1 MAETKTRVYLWD
13 NVKALLIFLVVM
25 GHFVTQFT
33 GSSELMR
40 SMFIII
46 YYFHMPLFVFVSG
59 MFAKSSW
66 KDGVLKVNKIIAYL
80 ILYVGLKLIIFLE
93 GVAFGKEPTFRLF
106 YESGI
111 PWYMLAMAVFICM
124 TYVLRDVNPKY
135 LIPFTILLACI
146 AGYDK
151 GVGDI
156 FAISRII
163 VFYPVFLAGFYTD
176 SVKLAEYTRKPV
188 LRIASA
194 VLLIVFVVLA
204 FAERDALYCVRSVV
218 TGRSPFATFPV
229 PELGFLFRLGH
240 YLVGG
245 ILSFAVICVLPN
257 KQNKLSYIGAATLP
271 IYFLHRPILY
281 VFMDSGLGREM
292 VTSLGEWGIP
302 AFLALSIV
310 LTFALSIKPLSVPF
324 NKLMKCKFGGVL
336 K

>member
-1 MAETKTRVYLWD
+1 MGETKTRIFLWD

-33 GSSELMR
+33 GTSELMR

-80 ILYVGLKLIIFLE
+80 ILYVALKLIIFLE

-151 GVGDI
+151 GVGDT

-163 VFYPVFLAGFYTD
+163 VFYPIFLLGFHTD
-176 SVKLAEYTRKPV
+176 SVKLAEYTRKPAI
-188 LRIASA
+188 RIASA
-194 VLLIVFVVLA
+194 ILLVVFVILA
-204 FAERDALYCVRSVV
+204 FAERDALYSVRSVV

-229 PELGFLFRLGH
+229 PKLGFLFRLGH
-240 YLVGG
+240 YIVGG
-245 ILSFAVICVLPN
+245 IISFAVICVLPN

-281 VFMDSGLGREM
+281 IFMDSGLGRSM
-292 VTSLGEWGIP
+292 VSALGEWGIP
-302 AFLALSIV
+302 VFLALSVV
-310 LTFALSIKPLSVPF
+310 LTLLLSAKPLSVPF
-324 NKLMKCKFGGVL
+324 NKLMKCKFGGVM